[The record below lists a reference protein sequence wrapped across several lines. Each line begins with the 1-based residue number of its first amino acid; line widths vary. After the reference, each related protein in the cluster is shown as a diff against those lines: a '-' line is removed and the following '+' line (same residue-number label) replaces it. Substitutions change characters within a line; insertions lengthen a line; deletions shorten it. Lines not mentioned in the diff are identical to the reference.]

1 MNIFGRSE
9 AYESRR
15 SIKAFEHLT
24 KEQHPMLTI
33 LTILAQSDDGAAAG
47 GAGGS
52 IVGLLVGILVIAGM
66 WKVFTKAG
74 KPGWAAII
82 PIYNMIVL
90 LQIAGKPLWWLLLF
104 FIPVVNI
111 VIAAMVM
118 INVAKAF
125 GKGTGFAL
133 GLLFLSPI
141 FIPILGFGDAKYIGT
156 PA

>member
-1 MNIFGRSE
+1 
-9 AYESRR
+9 
-15 SIKAFEHLT
+15 
-24 KEQHPMLTI
+24 MLTI
-33 LTILAQSDDGAAAG
+33 LTILAQSDDGAATG
-47 GAGGS
+47 GAIGA
-52 IVGLLVGILVIAGM
+52 IIEVLVAILVIAGM

-82 PIYNMIVL
+82 PIYNIIVL
-90 LQIAGKPLWWLLLF
+90 LQIAGKPAWWFLLF
-104 FIPVVNI
+104 CIPVVNI
-111 VIAAMVM
+111 VIAVIVM

-141 FIPILGFGDAKYIGT
+141 FIPMLGFGSAQYIGS

>member
-1 MNIFGRSE
+1 
-9 AYESRR
+9 
-15 SIKAFEHLT
+15 
-24 KEQHPMLTI
+24 MLTI

-47 GAGGS
+47 GGVGS
-52 IVGLLVGILVIAGM
+52 IVGLLVAVLVIAGM

-82 PIYNMIVL
+82 PIYNMITL
-90 LQIAGKPLWWLLLF
+90 LQIAGKPVWWFLLF
-104 FIPVVNI
+104 FIPIVNI
-111 VIAAMVM
+111 VLAVMVM
-118 INVAKAF
+118 IGIAKAF

-141 FIPILGFGDAKYIGT
+141 FIPILGFSDAQYTGT